1 MVYFESNT
9 VKVSYN
15 NAGALAVTEWS
26 GFSTFEKS
34 QEGNMKS
41 LELIQQKRTRKW
53 LVDSRKGTVMTQD
66 TLKWINEVFNPMV
79 VQAGVKKIAV
89 VLSDNVFSQLGV
101 KNISTHLEEYDLEIH
116 NFNTLAE
123 AEEWL
128 RKQ

>member
-1 MVYFESNT
+1 
-9 VKVSYN
+9 
-15 NAGALAVTEWS
+15 
-26 GFSTFEKS
+26 
-34 QEGNMKS
+34 MKS